1 MKYVKLRVNIPRFF
15 LLFFA
20 GIVLVPQAYG
30 SAIMGTIYD
39 QRRNPLAEVN
49 VELLNDYYQVINRAY
64 TDGTGRYEFNGLID
78 GRYTVKVLPF
88 KHDLLEQT
96 QLIEIYTST
105 VRGAGGGNT
114 LEVRDFYLLPRKGSL
129 EEAEAS
135 VVFVQE
141 IPKDAKRAYE
151 DAIDLFPKR
160 RRVEGLKGL
169 RDAINLFP
177 NYFLALNRLGQE
189 LIADGKYGEAFPLLM
204 KATDVNPKSPKSFYY
219 LGLAL
224 HQLKYY
230 PAAIVALNQ
239 AHLMSPNSVP
249 VLWTLGAAERQ
260 DKKLNDAE
268 KHLLQAKKLSKTVS
282 PDLIFELALVY
293 RDQARYGDAADELEA
308 FLKARSDAK
317 DIEKIRKLIA
327 EYRKKQTS

>member
-1 MKYVKLRVNIPRFF
+1 MKHVKSRVNVPQFLF
-15 LLFFA
+15 LLFA
-20 GIVLVPQAYG
+20 IGVLLPHVYA

-39 QRRNPLAEVN
+39 QRRNPLSEVN
-49 VELLNDYYQVINRAY
+49 VELLNDYYQVVDRSF

-96 QLIEIYTST
+96 QLVEIYTST
-105 VRGAGGGNT
+105 IRGAGGGNT

-141 IPKDAKRAYE
+141 IPKEAKRAYE
-151 DAIDLFPKR
+151 DALDLFPKK
-160 RRVEGLKGL
+160 RRVEGMKGL
-169 RDAINLFP
+169 RDALGIFP

-189 LIADGKYGEAFPLLM
+189 LIAEGKYGEAFPVLM

-219 LGLAL
+219 LGLSL
-224 HQLKYY
+224 YQLKYY
-230 PAAIVALNQ
+230 PAAIVALGQ

-260 DKKLNDAE
+260 EKKLGDAE

-293 RDQARYGDAADELEA
+293 RDQARFGDAADELEA

-317 DIEKIRKLIA
+317 DVEKIRKLIA